1 MDSVLTLVL
10 AHVEGMA
17 RWQVGLGRL
26 RQQSGQ
32 DDDEWWLERA
42 PTLAALMDTSA
53 FPLATRV
60 GRAAG
65 EYHRSAGDPAHALQ
79 FGLERI
85 LDGVPDLIDR
95 AERAPQEPAVAP

>member
-1 MDSVLTLVL
+1 
-10 AHVEGMA
+10 MA
-17 RWQVGLGRL
+17 PADPSRSSSRACDRSADRDQPVRWGRTAC
-26 RQQSGQ
+26 GQ
-32 DDDEWWLERA
+32 LYADI
-42 PTLAALMDTSA
+42 TLAALMDTSA